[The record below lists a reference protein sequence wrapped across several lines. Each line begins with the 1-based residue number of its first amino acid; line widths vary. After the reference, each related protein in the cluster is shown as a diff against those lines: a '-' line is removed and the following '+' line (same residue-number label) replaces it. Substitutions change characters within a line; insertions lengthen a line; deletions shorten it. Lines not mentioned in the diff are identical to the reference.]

1 MKLWVTNMI
10 DNKIS
15 KVILSNMCLIYQND
29 SILVINRT
37 KKDWPGL
44 SFPGGHVEE
53 NETIEESVIR
63 EIKEETNLDIKNI
76 KLCAIKEWRFE
87 DNIRYIGFLYKTN
100 KFKGTLKSSNE
111 GNVFFIKESEIN
123 NYKLSQDFIE
133 LYNLMKNN

>member
-63 EIKEETNLDIKNI
+63 EMKEETNLDIKNI

>member
-44 SFPGGHVEE
+44 
-53 NETIEESVIR
+53 
-63 EIKEETNLDIKNI
+63 
-76 KLCAIKEWRFE
+76 
-87 DNIRYIGFLYKTN
+87 
-100 KFKGTLKSSNE
+100 
-111 GNVFFIKESEIN
+111 
-123 NYKLSQDFIE
+123 
-133 LYNLMKNN
+133 

>member
-1 MKLWVTNMI
+1 MKNINVVAAIIIKN
-10 DNKIS
+10 NKIF
-15 KVILSNMCLIYQND
+15 ITQRGYGEF
-29 SILVINRT
+29 
-37 KKDWPGL
+37 KDYWE
-44 SFPGGHVEE
+44 FPGGKIENGETKEE
-53 NETIEESVIR
+53 ALIR